1 MYAQSYVRTID
12 LCSLATALQL
22 STIAAKRSARRAD
35 SITVAP
41 TIEKREGN
49 LYCITYQIINYLS
62 KSSKRKK

>member
-1 MYAQSYVRTID
+1 MYVQSYVRTVG

-41 TIEKREGN
+41 TIGKKIVN
-49 LYCITYQIINYLS
+49 MKSVKKTYIALLI
-62 KSSKRKK
+62 K